1 MYWNFPLADNPAPK
15 LSLEVSS
22 NEFFIL
28 GVHLSYIIMK
38 QFHLKLIEWVHLAK
52 TEQNWCNFLLW
63 GAASLRL
70 TVLST
75 DTGLAVGTAEHFYTC
90 YHEAIY
96 VGIKEANGYT
106 TIFDVWAD

>member
-1 MYWNFPLADNPAPK
+1 M
-15 LSLEVSS
+15 
-22 NEFFIL
+22 
-28 GVHLSYIIMK
+28 
-38 QFHLKLIEWVHLAK
+38 AK

-106 TIFDVWAD
+106 TIFDVWANYNFPYMRMKLLWRSPQIINQIVVSNLKPAKLKKKKKLLLKYSF